1 MSAATLLAYGD
12 ALRWPFFF
20 DDMTH
25 YVWLRGQTLTSIFI
39 NATGRPYYRPLQ
51 FFLWKLYETLT
62 GVDTVVG
69 YHALSLLVHMID
81 ATLVVILVKRLTR
94 SARWWPAIT
103 AGLIFTLFPFSY
115 QVVTLPASFTHPMVA
130 LFVLLT
136 VLAYDAFRTSG
147 KRRWII
153 ASMVCGLL
161 AFGSNEG
168 SLLLAG
174 LIALAEWLCPRV
186 NSPAENE
193 NRLKPV
199 AAQRARF
206 NGLFSLSAAEFT
218 RRWRWVAVFGVMAVL
233 YYVWYQSRPHEVSN
247 GFGLRSLD
255 TIIQN
260 AIYSLQGLTFP
271 LQPLGRV
278 LMVTGLSDQAAVL
291 IIAVPSL
298 LVLASLFALTK
309 CFKHFIFGA
318 GWFVVCL
325 TPPVL
330 ILSHDYFINAP
341 RVLYLASIGAA
352 WLWAL
357 AIDRAAGIIKPIG
370 LRRVLAIAV
379 TLLVIAP
386 SFIFIRQRMDLH
398 NLNAAPLNAALDVA
412 APSPTDAKLLFVNLP
427 AWVST
432 SQFWYPIGH
441 EGALFMPGYSTMADF
456 VSTNLNRPSQAVA
469 VEFNSLS
476 TPQPYYYGV
485 YGPALGWDELTPQV
499 RKADRV
505 YFTTY
510 AADKIDLIEAGRVT
524 NSSEGA
530 SPHAVVFSDAVTLQ
544 QTDWSICAQR
554 LQVRLTWRA
563 MHEGDWHVFVQL
575 LKPDGTLAVQHDS
588 PPMLGLMPF
597 WKFQKG
603 DQVEDVHS
611 IDVAELARDRVYTLV
626 VGLYDPANGER
637 LTPTLPDGAPPA
649 DRAVRIGAVSIG
661 AETCR

>member
-12 ALRWPFFF
+12 ALRLPFFF

-25 YVWLRGQTLTSIFI
+25 YVWLRGQTLTSIFVD
-39 NATGRPYYRPLQ
+39 ATGRPYYRPLQ
-51 FFLWKLYETLT
+51 FFLWKVYETLT

-69 YHALSLLVHMID
+69 YHALSLLVHVID
-81 ATLVVILVKRLTR
+81 AMLVVLLVNRLTR
-94 SARWWPAIT
+94 SDRWWPAIT
-103 AGLIFTLFPFSY
+103 AGLIFALFPFSY

-136 VLAYDAFRTSG
+136 VLAYDAYRTSG
-147 KRRWII
+147 RRRWISAALI
-153 ASMVCGLL
+153 CGVL

-174 LIALAEWLCPRV
+174 LIVWVEVLR
-186 NSPAENE
+186 S
-193 NRLKPV
+193 
-199 AAQRARF
+199 QSITGF
-206 NGLFSLSAAEFT
+206 I
-218 RRWRWVAVFGVMAVL
+218 RRWPWVIVFGLMAAA
-233 YYVWYQSRPHEVSN
+233 YFVWYQSRPHDVSN
-247 GFGLRSLD
+247 GFGLRSVE
-255 TIIQN
+255 TIVQN
-260 AIYSLQGLTFP
+260 AIYALQGLTFP

-278 LMVTGLSDQAAVL
+278 LMVAGLSDQAAVL

-298 LVLASLFALTK
+298 LALAVLFALTK
-309 CFKHFIFGA
+309 RFKHFVFGV

-357 AIDRAAGIIKPIG
+357 AIDRAAGVIKPIG
-370 LRRVLAIAV
+370 FRRGFAIALILIV
-379 TLLVIAP
+379 LVP
-386 SFIFIRQRMDLH
+386 SFMFIRQRMDLH

-412 APSPTDAKLLFVNLP
+412 SQAPADAKLLFVNLP

-456 VSTNLNRPSQAVA
+456 VSTNLNRPAQAVA

-476 TPQPYYYGV
+476 TPQAYYYGV
-485 YGPALGWDELTPQV
+485 YGPALGWEQLTPQV
-499 RKADRV
+499 READRV

-510 AADKIDLIEAGRVT
+510 AVGKIDLIEAGRVL
-524 NSSEGA
+524 EA
-530 SPHAVVFSDAVTLQ
+530 SAPVQETVAAFSTSAVLEQAG
-544 QTDWSICAQR
+544 WSYCGSR
-554 LQVRLTWRA
+554 LSVRLAWSA
-563 MHEGDWHVFVQL
+563 LPNGDWRVFVHL
-575 LKPDGTLAVQHDS
+575 LKPDGSLAAQHDG
-588 PPMLGLMPF
+588 PPVMGLYPF
-597 WKFQKG
+597 WQWSSSG
-603 DQVEDVHS
+603 EQVEDVHP
-611 IDVAELARDRVYTLV
+611 IDLTGLPRDQVYTLA

-637 LTPTLPDGAPPA
+637 LIATSPDGTQPT
-649 DRAVRIGAVSIG
+649 DRAVRIGTVTIG
-661 AETCR
+661 AEACR